1 MDQVTI
7 RYKIIIH
14 PFSAPP
20 RHHWAPF
27 WLTCGVCQTG
37 RSPDYVLKIETLE
50 SEIVALFEEE
60 FAFHGDQFLF
70 PKVKTLG
77 AKSSAVGKKNSHNFL
92 AEYYGQLTKSE
103 VIQLY
108 EMYRLDFQMF
118 QYSPELYLGWA
129 K

>member
-1 MDQVTI
+1 M
-7 RYKIIIH
+7 
-14 PFSAPP
+14 
-20 RHHWAPF
+20 
-27 WLTCGVCQTG
+27 CQAG

-60 FAFHGDQFLF
+60 FGFHGDQFLF

-77 AKSSAVGKKNSHNFL
+77 ATSSAVGRKNSHNFL